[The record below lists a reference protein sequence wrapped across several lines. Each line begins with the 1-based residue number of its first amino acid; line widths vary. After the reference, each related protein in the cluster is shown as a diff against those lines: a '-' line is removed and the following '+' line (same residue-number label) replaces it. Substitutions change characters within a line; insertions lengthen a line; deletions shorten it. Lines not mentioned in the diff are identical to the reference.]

1 LFLCARSEQLAGGVG
16 VTDRS
21 FGVEAEDRGKVLQ
34 PPLTSPTTLE
44 NVVPLPQIPTGDPRV
59 LAVSHTDR

>member
-1 LFLCARSEQLAGGVG
+1 MKVSVGVVHKTLADAQLAA
-16 VTDRS
+16 
-21 FGVEAEDRGKVLQ
+21 AEGT
-34 PPLTSPTTLE
+34 PPLISPTALE